1 MPNYDILMN
10 WTDQGIKIVKDSV
23 RRSEAFETA
32 IEKAG
37 GKSIGLYYTLGKHDM
52 VAVVEAPNDEVIAS
66 VLYRTGS
73 LGNVSTETLKA
84 FSMSEASDI
93 IEKIS

>member
-1 MPNYDILMN
+1 MPNYVILAN
-10 WTDQGIKIVKDSV
+10 WTDQGIKNVKDSA

-52 VAVVEAPNDEVIAS
+52 VAIVEAPNDEVIAS

>member
-1 MPNYDILMN
+1 MPSYILLVN
-10 WTDQGIKIVKDSV
+10 WTDQGIKNMKDSA
-23 RRSEAFETA
+23 RRAEAFETA

-37 GKSIGLYYTLGKHDM
+37 GKSIGLYYTLGKHDV
-52 VAVVEAPNDEVIAS
+52 VAIVEAPNDKAIAS

-73 LGNVSTETLKA
+73 LGNVRTETLKA

>member
-1 MPNYDILMN
+1 MPNYVILAN
-10 WTDQGIKIVKDSV
+10 WTDQGIKNVKDSV

-52 VAVVEAPNDEVIAS
+52 IAVVQAPNDEAIAS
-66 VLYRTGS
+66 VLYSAGS
-73 LGNVSTETLKA
+73 LGNVVLKHLEH
-84 FSMSEASDI
+84 FQYL
-93 IEKIS
+93 KQLK

>member
-1 MPNYDILMN
+1 MPNYDILVN

-52 VAVVEAPNDEVIAS
+52 VAIIEAPNDEVIAS
-66 VLYRTGS
+66 VLYRT
-73 LGNVSTETLKA
+73 
-84 FSMSEASDI
+84 
-93 IEKIS
+93 

>member
-1 MPNYDILMN
+1 MPNYVILVN
-10 WTDQGIKIVKDSV
+10 WTDQGIKNVKDSV

-52 VAVVEAPNDEVIAS
+52 VTVVQAPNDETIAS
-66 VLYRTGS
+66 ALYSAGS
-73 LGNVSTETLKA
+73 LGNVHVLKHLEH
-84 FSMSEASDI
+84 FQCL
-93 IEKIS
+93 KQLK

>member
-1 MPNYDILMN
+1 MPSYVILAN
-10 WTDQGIKIVKDSV
+10 WTDQGIKNVKDSA

-52 VAVVEAPNDEVIAS
+52 VAIVEAPNDEVIAS

>member
-1 MPNYDILMN
+1 MPNYVILAN
-10 WTDQGIKIVKDSV
+10 WTDQGIKNVKDSA

-32 IEKAG
+32 IEKVG

-66 VLYRTGS
+66 VLYSAGS
-73 LGNVSTETLKA
+73 LGNVRTETQSV
-84 FSMSEASDI
+84 FNI
-93 IEKIS
+93 

>member
-1 MPNYDILMN
+1 MPNYDILVN
-10 WTDQGIKIVKDSV
+10 WTEQGIKNVKDSV

-37 GKSIGLYYTLGKHDM
+37 GKSIGLYYTLEKHDM
-52 VAVVEAPNDEVIAS
+52 VAIVEAPNDEVIAS

>member
-1 MPNYDILMN
+1 VN
-10 WTDQGIKIVKDSV
+10 WTDQGIKIVKDNL

-52 VAVVEAPNDEVIAS
+52 VAIVEAPNDEVIAS

>member
-1 MPNYDILMN
+1 MPNYDILVN
-10 WTDQGIKIVKDSV
+10 WTDQGIKNVKDSA
-23 RRSEAFETA
+23 RRSEAFEAA

-52 VAVVEAPNDEVIAS
+52 VAIVEAPNDEVITS

-84 FSMSEASDI
+84 FSTSEASDI

>member
-1 MPNYDILMN
+1 MPNYVILAN
-10 WTDQGIKIVKDSV
+10 WTDQGIKNVKDGA

-32 IEKAG
+32 IEKVG

-52 VAVVEAPNDEVIAS
+52 VAIVETPNDEVLAS
-66 VLYRTGS
+66 VLYSAGS
-73 LGNVSTETLKA
+73 LGNVRTETLKA